1 MERITNLVDLC
12 SSNEL
17 KNQCRAA
24 GRAVLTAGNIIG
36 ELYDKPHS
44 IKMKGAIDLVT
55 EADVAAETAIIAS
68 LDEDAPGIAVMAEE
82 SFNSELDPSK
92 GKVWVIDPLDG
103 TTNFA
108 HGIPFFA
115 VSLALLENG
124 KPRLG
129 MIYCPMQDE
138 LFCAAPGCGA
148 WLNNRSIKTTDTE
161 FLLQALVATGFPYDI
176 HAHLARITSQLQAVL
191 PKVRDIRRCGAAA
204 VDLAYVSCG
213 RLDAFWELDL
223 KPWDT
228 AAGCLLVSEA
238 GGRVSDLLGRE
249 YSPFKQEILATNGRL
264 HPLMLELLS

>member
-1 MERITNLVDLC
+1 MDRITNLVDLC

-24 GRAVLTAGNIIG
+24 ARAALTAGNIIR
-36 ELYDKPHS
+36 ELYGQPHS

-55 EADVAAETAIIAS
+55 EADIAAETAIIAS
-68 LDEDAPGIAVMAEE
+68 LNEDAPGIAVMAEE
-82 SFNSELDPSK
+82 SFNSEIDPNK
-92 GKVWVIDPLDG
+92 GELWVIDPLDG

-115 VSLALLENG
+115 VSIALLENG
-124 KPRLG
+124 EPRLG

-138 LFCAAPGCGA
+138 LFCAGLGCGT
-148 WLNNRSIKTTDTE
+148 WLNDRSVKTTDTQ

-176 HAHLARITSQLQAVL
+176 HTHLARITGQLKTVL

-204 VDLAYVSCG
+204 VDLAYVACS

-238 GGRVSDLLGRE
+238 GGRVSDLLGRK
-249 YSPFKQEILATNGRL
+249 YSPFKQEILASNGRL
-264 HPLMLELLS
+264 HPQMLELLS